1 MVASRQAGGALQR
14 ELGDQRSQALL
25 AMLTVLRNRKGATGA
40 AIAGIM
46 LVVALEAP
54 IMAPYGP
61 LAMRNDDPFA
71 APFASHWFGTDEFGR
86 DLLSRM
92 VYGSRISLAVRAI
105 SIVLATLVGV
115 STGLVAGFLGAGWTR

>member
-1 MVASRQAGGALQR
+1 VVASRQAGGALQR

-25 AMLTVLRNRKGATGA
+25 AMLTVLRNRKGDGGRHRGRH
-40 AIAGIM
+40 AGGGFGGPHNGTIR
-46 LVVALEAP
+46 
-54 IMAPYGP
+54 P

-115 STGLVAGFLGAGWTR
+115 STGPVAGFLGAGWTR